1 MKNTLILLLVFC
13 CHAGFSQIVDD
24 FSDGN
29 FNANP
34 EWNGS
39 NSGGDFKIINNRL
52 RSESNK
58 ASGNFYLSTANSL
71 AFNCY
76 WEFWINLQFSTSG
89 LNYADIYLISNK
101 ADLQS
106 TMINGYFIRIGNTE
120 DEISLYK
127 RSGTTGSS
135 IRIIDGIN
143 GSVGSSNNTVKIRVS
158 RNHLGLFTLDRE
170 VIGTNSTIV
179 NEGSFVDNT
188 HINTSSFGI
197 FIQQSTASFFQK
209 HFFDDFKI
217 GTLNTDSIA
226 PVLNMVTVLDS
237 STLEVR
243 FSEAMDSLSVKDK
256 TNYNINNFPGHIA
269 QINTTADP
277 QNYRIR
283 LSEPLN
289 TGNFLLTV
297 LNVGDRSGNMIK
309 SGNSFS
315 FSYIKPY
322 YGSFGDIIINEI
334 FPDPSPQIDLPSV
347 EYVEL
352 INSSDKTI
360 SLNNWKFLDPSSTA
374 TLGNISIAPGSI
386 LILCAKTDTSEFQK
400 FGKVLG
406 ISPWPGLNNS
416 GDILK
421 LKNAKNTLIDSLNY
435 SDIWYRSSEKKQG
448 GWSLERID
456 PKSLCQG
463 LFNWAASVDSAGG
476 TPGKENSVYVMNSN
490 LLSPKVDSIKR
501 LSDTTIILYFNRHLD
516 KSTVLEENFTMLPNP
531 GSIRN
536 IIPDTDYKQLRI
548 TFSEKF
554 SAGENYV
561 LSISGLKDCSGNSIQ
576 STPSQLSFSL
586 PLITPMPP
594 EKPDTALLYIT
605 EIFADPSP
613 EVGLPLVEFV
623 EIHNPGK
630 DTINLEGWS
639 LNDTQTKGNLKK
651 SLLAPG
657 EYLVLCPDAD
667 TIQYKAYGKTAG
679 ISPWPSLGNSSDRLV
694 LKSFKNRTVDSV
706 TYSYIW
712 YDDAKK
718 KQGGW
723 SLERID
729 VFSKCPDILNWT
741 ASIDT
746 SGGTPGKQN
755 SATIQNYDSIPFK
768 VDSLIVKSD
777 TTLLLYLNKSGN
789 TRSTQIES
797 FTLIPASGLIK
808 AITEDSK
815 SRELKIT
822 FSEKFLAGKTYE
834 LAISGV
840 KDCSGN
846 SIQSISSH
854 LSFTLPAV
862 APTPIE
868 KPDTALVF
876 ITEIFADP
884 SPEVGLPLVEFVE
897 IHNPGK
903 DTLNLEGWSL
913 NDSQSKGSIKKTLI
927 APGEFL
933 ILCPTTDSIQYK
945 VLGKTAGISDWPSLG
960 NSSDRLV
967 LKSFKNRTVDSI
979 AYSDTWYDDAKKK
992 QGGWSLERIDVFS
1005 KCPDILNWTASTDTL
1020 GGTPGKQNSVNI
1032 RNYNSIAFKADSLTV
1047 KSDTTLLLFFNK
1059 SADIN
1064 SIRSENFVLSPSAG
1078 QIKNITEDSKT
1089 RHLKITF
1096 NEKFLAGKTYKLNI
1110 SGIKDCSGNSIQS
1123 TSSQWSFTLPETSQP
1138 PLEKPDTA
1146 MIYIT
1151 EIFADP
1157 SPEVGLPL
1165 VEFVEIHN
1173 PGKDTLNLE
1182 GWSLNDTQTKGSLK
1196 KNPLAPGEF
1205 LILCPA
1211 ADTSQYKA
1219 FGKTAGISDWP
1230 SLGNSS
1236 DRLVL
1241 KSFKNRTVDSV
1252 SYSDIWYDDAKKRLG
1267 GWSLERIDVF
1277 SKCPD
1282 ILNWMASTDTLGG
1295 TPGKKNSVN
1304 IRNYDSIPFKA
1315 DSIIL
1320 KSDTTLLLFLNKSI
1334 DITSIRLEH
1343 FVLSPSAGQIKN
1355 VTEDSKSRQLKIT
1368 FSEKFVAGKTY
1379 ELAIS
1384 GVKDCSRN
1392 SIQSTS
1398 THLSFTLPAAAPT
1411 PAEKPDTALIYITE
1425 IFADPSPEVGLP
1437 LVEFVEIHNSGKD
1450 TINLDGWSLIDTQ
1463 TKGNLKKSLL
1473 APGEFLILCPAAD
1486 TTQYKAFGKTAGIS
1500 PWPSLGNSSDHLVLK
1515 SHKNRTVDSV
1525 SYSDKW
1531 YKDALKKSGGWSL
1544 EKINLNS
1551 ISCPNFYNWAAST
1564 DQSGGT
1570 PGRKNSQGVT
1580 LSIDVELKIDSVN
1593 ILTDSTLS
1601 ILFNQIPDTNF
1612 LKANNFYIPKEIGR
1626 SKSLAI
1632 LPDYTGLIL
1641 SFSKKFNEG
1650 TGYTLF
1656 ADSLYSCSG
1665 KLSSL
1670 THSQISFSIPS
1681 IPEIDYPLIINEI
1694 FADPSPS
1701 QGLPEA
1707 EFVELFNPTSRSV
1720 NITGLNFGDQGRNY
1734 SLTKGE
1740 IAAKSY
1746 LILCAEKD
1754 TSLFLSYG
1762 KVIGLPVWPDLNNET
1777 DILILKNNKG
1787 KEIHKLRYDFNWYRD
1802 SEKRKGGY
1810 TLELIDPESICL
1822 GFQNWTASRD
1832 SSGGTPGKKNSVYQT
1847 DYKPEVL
1854 KLKLVEIIDSLRIT
1868 LTFNKSADSVKASVN
1883 SNYFLNNGV
1892 GNPINSKISGPDF
1905 NQVMLTFS
1913 EPLSKGYTYR
1923 ITASNVSDCKN
1934 TIIPAEFNSLE
1945 FTISRNIS
1953 KNDILITEILF
1964 NPRAG
1969 GSDFVEILNNSDYPL
1984 DLKDLSIARMIK
1996 DSINSIQ
2003 QLSKKQVFIEPGNY
2017 IALTPD
2023 PDNIKKEY
2031 TIKDT
2036 ASIIKID
2043 PFPIFNDD
2051 AGTAILISKGQKIDQ
2066 LSYSD
2071 KMHFQLLKTREGV
2084 SLERSKLNRPNNDP
2098 GNLRSATSASGFAT
2112 PGYKNSQYSDDPVFQ
2127 ENFKLASKTFSPDND
2142 GYEDLLEMNY
2152 QFPGPGKITNVSIF
2166 NVHGVLI
2173 KKLLK
2178 NFILNNEGSFI
2189 WDGYNEQGQPAPGGI
2204 YLLQAEFFD
2213 TDGYIRKF
2221 SKPFVLAVKFK

>member
-1 MKNTLILLLVFC
+1 MKNRLILLLIFY

-58 ASGNFYLSTANSL
+58 ASGNFYLSTTNTL
-71 AFNCY
+71 ALNCY
-76 WEFWINLQFSTSG
+76 WEFWINLQFSTSS
-89 LNYADIYLISNK
+89 LNYADIYLISDK

-106 TMINGYFIRIGNTE
+106 AMINGYFLRIGNTE

-127 RSGTTGSS
+127 RSGSTASS

-143 GSVGSSNNTVKIRVS
+143 GSVGSSNTTVKIRVS

-170 VIGTNSTIV
+170 VIGANSSII

-226 PVLNMVTVLDS
+226 PILNMVTVLDS

-243 FSEAMDSLSVKDK
+243 FSEAMDTLSIKDQ
-256 TNYNINNFPGHIA
+256 TNYNINNFPGRVL

-277 QNYRIR
+277 QKYSIR

-289 TGNFLLTV
+289 TGNFLLNV
-297 LNVGDRSGNMIK
+297 LNVSDRNGNKIK
-309 SGNSFS
+309 SGNSYS
-315 FSYIKPY
+315 FNYIKPY

-352 INSSDKTI
+352 INSSNETI
-360 SLNNWKFLDPSSTA
+360 SLNNWKFLDPSSIA
-374 TLGNISIAPGSI
+374 TLGNISITPGST
-386 LILCAKTDTSEFQK
+386 LILCAKADTSEFQK
-400 FGKVLG
+400 FGNVLG

-416 GDILK
+416 NDVLK
-421 LKNAKNTLIDSLNY
+421 LKNAQNSLIDSLSY
-435 SDIWYRSSEKKQG
+435 SDLWYRSSEKKQG

-463 LFNWAASVDSAGG
+463 LFNWAASVDSTGG
-476 TPGKENSVYVMNSN
+476 TPGKKNSVYVMNSD
-490 LLSPKVDSIKR
+490 LLSPKADSINR
-501 LSDTTIILYFNRHLD
+501 LTDTTVIVYFNRHLD
-516 KSTVLEENFTMLPNP
+516 KSTVLRENFTMFPDA

-554 SAGENYV
+554 SAGKNYV

-576 STPSQLSFSL
+576 STPSQLSFNL
-586 PLITPMPP
+586 PLITPPP
-594 EKPDTALLYIT
+594 TEKPDTALLYIT

-630 DTINLEGWS
+630 DTISLDGWS
-639 LNDTQTKGNLKK
+639 LNDSQTKGSLKK

-657 EYLVLCPDAD
+657 GFLILCPAAD
-667 TIQYKAYGKTAG
+667 TIQYKMYGKTAG
-679 ISPWPSLGNSSDRLV
+679 ISLWPSLGNSSDRLV
-694 LKSFKNRTVDSV
+694 LKS
-706 TYSYIW
+706 
-712 YDDAKK
+712 
-718 KQGGW
+718 
-723 SLERID
+723 
-729 VFSKCPDILNWT
+729 
-741 ASIDT
+741 
-746 SGGTPGKQN
+746 
-755 SATIQNYDSIPFK
+755 
-768 VDSLIVKSD
+768 
-777 TTLLLYLNKSGN
+777 
-789 TRSTQIES
+789 
-797 FTLIPASGLIK
+797 
-808 AITEDSK
+808 
-815 SRELKIT
+815 
-822 FSEKFLAGKTYE
+822 
-834 LAISGV
+834 
-840 KDCSGN
+840 
-846 SIQSISSH
+846 H
-854 LSFTLPAV
+854 
-862 APTPIE
+862 
-868 KPDTALVF
+868 
-876 ITEIFADP
+876 
-884 SPEVGLPLVEFVE
+884 
-897 IHNPGK
+897 
-903 DTLNLEGWSL
+903 
-913 NDSQSKGSIKKTLI
+913 
-927 APGEFL
+927 
-933 ILCPTTDSIQYK
+933 
-945 VLGKTAGISDWPSLG
+945 
-960 NSSDRLV
+960 
-967 LKSFKNRTVDSI
+967 KNRTVDSI
-979 AYSDTWYDDAKKK
+979 LYSDTWYDDAKKK
-992 QGGWSLERIDVFS
+992 QGGWSLERIDIFS
-1005 KCPDILNWTASTDTL
+1005 KCQGILNWTASTDTL
-1020 GGTPGKQNSVNI
+1020 GGTPGKENSVTI
-1032 RNYNSIAFKADSLTV
+1032 QNYDSIPFKVDSLTV
-1047 KSDTTLLLFFNK
+1047 KSDTTLILLFNK
-1059 SADIN
+1059 SADIT
-1064 SIRSENFVLSPSAG
+1064 SIRRENFVLSPSSG
-1078 QIKNITEDSKT
+1078 QIKNITEDSKS
-1089 RHLKITF
+1089 RQLKITF
-1096 NEKFLAGKTYKLNI
+1096 SEKFVVGKTYELAI
-1110 SGIKDCSGNSIQS
+1110 SGVKDCSGNPIQS
-1123 TSSQWSFTLPETSQP
+1123 TSSHLSFTLPAAAP
-1138 PLEKPDTA
+1138 PPAEKPDSA
-1146 MIYIT
+1146 LIYIT

-1173 PGKDTLNLE
+1173 PGKDTISLD
-1182 GWSLNDTQTKGSLK
+1182 GWSLNDTQTKGS
-1196 KNPLAPGEF
+1196 
-1205 LILCPA
+1205 
-1211 ADTSQYKA
+1211 
-1219 FGKTAGISDWP
+1219 
-1230 SLGNSS
+1230 
-1236 DRLVL
+1236 
-1241 KSFKNRTVDSV
+1241 
-1252 SYSDIWYDDAKKRLG
+1252 
-1267 GWSLERIDVF
+1267 
-1277 SKCPD
+1277 
-1282 ILNWMASTDTLGG
+1282 
-1295 TPGKKNSVN
+1295 
-1304 IRNYDSIPFKA
+1304 
-1315 DSIIL
+1315 
-1320 KSDTTLLLFLNKSI
+1320 
-1334 DITSIRLEH
+1334 
-1343 FVLSPSAGQIKN
+1343 
-1355 VTEDSKSRQLKIT
+1355 
-1368 FSEKFVAGKTY
+1368 
-1379 ELAIS
+1379 
-1384 GVKDCSRN
+1384 
-1392 SIQSTS
+1392 
-1398 THLSFTLPAAAPT
+1398 
-1411 PAEKPDTALIYITE
+1411 
-1425 IFADPSPEVGLP
+1425 
-1437 LVEFVEIHNSGKD
+1437 
-1450 TINLDGWSLIDTQ
+1450 
-1463 TKGNLKKSLL
+1463 LKKSLL

-1486 TTQYKAFGKTAGIS
+1486 TIQYKVYGKTAGIS
-1500 PWPSLGNSSDHLVLK
+1500 PWPSLGNSSDRLVLK
-1515 SHKNRTVDSV
+1515 SHKNRTADSV

-1544 EKINLNS
+1544 EKIDLNS
-1551 ISCPNFYNWAAST
+1551 ISCPNFYNWVAST
-1564 DQSGGT
+1564 DHSGGT
-1570 PGRKNSQGVT
+1570 PGRKNSQRAI
-1580 LSIDVELKIDSVN
+1580 LSRDVELKIESVN

-1612 LKANNFYIPKEIGR
+1612 LKANNFYILKEIGR
-1626 SKSLAI
+1626 SKNLAI
-1632 LPDYTGLIL
+1632 LPDYSGLRL
-1641 SFSKKFNEG
+1641 NFSKKFNEG
-1650 TGYTLF
+1650 TEYTLF

-1665 KLSSL
+1665 ILSSVMQR
-1670 THSQISFSIPS
+1670 QISFTIPS

-1694 FADPSPS
+1694 LADPSPS
-1701 QGLPEA
+1701 RGLPEA
-1707 EFVELFNPTSRSV
+1707 EFVELFNPTSSSV
-1720 NITGLNFGDQGRNY
+1720 NITGLNFGDHGRNY

-1740 IAAKSY
+1740 IEAKSY

-1787 KEIHKLRYDFNWYRD
+1787 KEIHKLKYNSNWYRD

-1822 GFQNWTASRD
+1822 SFQNWTASRD

-1854 KLKLVEIIDSLRIT
+1854 KLKSVEIMDSLRIA
-1868 LTFNKSADSVKASVN
+1868 LTFNNSADSVKASVN
-1883 SNYFLNNGV
+1883 SNYFLNNGA
-1892 GNPINSKISGPDF
+1892 GNPILSKINGPDF
-1905 NQVMLTFS
+1905 NQVILSFR

-1923 ITASNVSDCKN
+1923 LTASNISDCKN

-1945 FTISRNIS
+1945 FTIGRNIG

-1996 DSINSIQ
+1996 DSISSIQ

-2023 PDNIKKEY
+2023 PGNIKKEY
-2031 TIKDT
+2031 LIKDT

-2051 AGTAILISKGQKIDQ
+2051 AGTAILISKGRKIDQ
-2066 LSYSD
+2066 LSYSE
-2071 KMHFQLLKTREGV
+2071 KMHSQLLKTKEGV

-2152 QFPGPGKITNVSIF
+2152 QFPGPGKIANVSIF

-2189 WDGYNEQGQPAPGGI
+2189 WDGYNEHGQPAPGGI